1 MDKGT
6 LVEFKVQGDRRLAVV
21 DRPDGKTR
29 WFVVDERG
37 TAHSLTP
44 RQVTY
49 SVPGQTYKA
58 SEIPKFLTAV
68 QPYIDPSSLEIA
80 WELLI
85 ELGEESVNPK
95 KLASLLFSE
104 ENPPQCYA
112 AHCLLSED
120 KLYFKLKGDY
130 YEPRSASQVAE
141 LKHQSEVA
149 NLRQK
154 EQEQFFARISQV
166 LDGATVEWE
175 KYDRQRLEAIERFA
189 LTMVETGRSGGMQ
202 DPNRNPPALLL
213 EIMNHLGRTAT
224 PQAVMQLLI
233 DLGIWSEHEN
243 LVLRRSLIPSQ
254 FPIKVL
260 EVAQQCLDSPPPDL
274 DLDRLD
280 LTRLKVYTI
289 DDEST
294 SEIDDGLSWEVLAN
308 GQQKLWVH
316 IADPTRW
323 LIPEDELDKEA
334 RRRGT
339 TVYLPTG
346 MIPMFPAVLATGP
359 MSLIQGKSC
368 CALSF
373 GVILDELGAVESY
386 SIHASVIKPTYRL
399 TYEDVDEMLQL
410 GLRAEPEIAAIASL
424 AQLRKTWRHS
434 QGAISIHLPEA
445 SIKVKGDEITIN
457 VLEDSTSRQLVAEMM
472 ILAGEVAGRYG
483 QAHNIALPF
492 RGQPQPELPSAEELI
507 QLPAGPVRACGM
519 RRCMPKS
526 EMSITPSR
534 HAGLGLQTY
543 TQATSPIRRYS
554 DLLTH
559 FQLKAHLRGE
569 DLPFSAE
576 QLKEVML
583 SVFSVTQEVV
593 LVERQTNRY
602 WGLEYLRRHPEE
614 VWQALVLMWLRED
627 TGLALILIEDL
638 GLQLPMPFKRD
649 VALGEQVLLKAAYV
663 DPRQDILQFQEVS
676 HAEV

>member
-6 LVEFKVQGDRRLAVV
+6 LVEFKVQSDRKLAVV

-44 RQVTY
+44 RQITY

-58 SEIPKFLTAV
+58 TEISKFLKEV
-68 QPYIDPSSLEIA
+68 QPYIDPTSIEIA
-80 WELLI
+80 WELLV
-85 ELGEESVNPK
+85 ELGEESVNPS
-95 KLASLLFSE
+95 AMANLLFSE
-104 ENPPQCYA
+104 QNPPQCYA
-112 AHCLLSED
+112 AHYLLSED
-120 KLYFKLKGDY
+120 KVYFKQKGDF
-130 YEPRSASQVAE
+130 YEPRSATQVAE
-141 LKHQSEVA
+141 LKHQLEVA
-149 NLRQK
+149 TLRQQ
-154 EQEQFFARISQV
+154 EQEQFFERISQV
-166 LDGATVEWE
+166 LAGTNVEWE

-189 LTMVETGRSGGMQ
+189 LTSIEAGRTGGMPE
-202 DPNRNPPALLL
+202 PNRNPPPLVI

-224 PQAVMQLLI
+224 PQAAMQLLV

-243 LVLRRSLIPSQ
+243 LVLRRSSIPSQ
-254 FPIKVL
+254 FPTKVL
-260 EVAQQCLDSPPPDL
+260 EIVQQCLDSPPPDL
-274 DLDRLD
+274 DVNRLD
-280 LTRLKVYTI
+280 LTKLKVYTI

-294 SEIDDGLSWEVLAN
+294 KEIDDGLSWELLAN
-308 GQQKLWVH
+308 GQQKLWIH

-346 MIPMFPAVLATGP
+346 MVPMFPAVLATGP
-359 MSLIQGKSC
+359 MSLIQGKTC

-373 GVILDELGAVESY
+373 GVILDDLGAVESY
-386 SIHASVIKPTYRL
+386 SIHASVIKPTYRQ

-410 GLRAEPEIAAIASL
+410 GVKAEPEIAAIAL
-424 AQLRKTWRHS
+424 KAQLRKTWRHS

-457 VLEDSTSRQLVAEMM
+457 VLEDSTSRHLVAEMM

-492 RGQPQPELPSAEELI
+492 RGQPQPELPSTEELL

-526 EMSITPSR
+526 EMSITPNR
-534 HAGLGLQTY
+534 HASLGLPAY

-569 DLPFSAE
+569 DLPFGDE

-602 WGLEYLRRHPEE
+602 WSLEYLRRHPQE

-649 VALGEQVLLKAAYV
+649 VALGEQVLVKAAYV

-676 HAEV
+676 QCEV

>member
-6 LVEFKVQGDRRLAVV
+6 LVEFKVQSDRKLAVV

-37 TAHSLTP
+37 TTHSLTP
-44 RQVTY
+44 RQITY

-58 SEIPKFLTAV
+58 TEISKFLKEV
-68 QPYIDPSSLEIA
+68 QPYIDPTSIEIA
-80 WELLI
+80 WELLV
-85 ELGEESVNPK
+85 ELGEESVNPS
-95 KLASLLFSE
+95 AMANLLFSE
-104 ENPPQCYA
+104 QNPPQCYA
-112 AHCLLSED
+112 AHYLLSED
-120 KLYFKLKGDY
+120 KVYFKQKGDF
-130 YEPRSASQVAE
+130 YEPRSATQVAE
-141 LKHQSEVA
+141 LKHQLEVA
-149 NLRQK
+149 THRQQ
-154 EQEQFFARISQV
+154 EQEQFFERISQV
-166 LDGATVEWE
+166 LAGTNVEWE
-175 KYDRQRLEAIERFA
+175 KYDRQRLEAVERFA
-189 LTMVETGRSGGMQ
+189 LTSIEAGRTGGMPE
-202 DPNRNPPALLL
+202 PNRNPPPLVI

-224 PQAVMQLLI
+224 PQAAMQLLV

-243 LVLRRSLIPSQ
+243 LVLRRSSIPSQ
-254 FPIKVL
+254 FPTKVL
-260 EVAQQCLDSPPPDL
+260 EIVQQCLDSPPPDL
-274 DLDRLD
+274 DVNRLD
-280 LTRLKVYTI
+280 LTKLKVYTI

-294 SEIDDGLSWEVLAN
+294 KEIDDGLSWELLAN
-308 GQQKLWVH
+308 GQQKLWIH

-346 MIPMFPAVLATGP
+346 MVPMFPAVLATGP
-359 MSLIQGKSC
+359 MSLIQGKTC

-373 GVILDELGAVESY
+373 GVILDDLGAVESY

-410 GLRAEPEIAAIASL
+410 GVKAEPEIAAIAL
-424 AQLRKTWRHS
+424 KAQLRKTWRHS

-457 VLEDSTSRQLVAEMM
+457 VLEDSTSRHLVAEMM

-492 RGQPQPELPSAEELI
+492 RGQPQPELPSTEELL

-526 EMSITPSR
+526 EMSITPNR
-534 HAGLGLQTY
+534 HASLGLPAY

-569 DLPFSAE
+569 DLPFADE

-602 WGLEYLRRHPEE
+602 WSLEYLRRHPQE

-649 VALGEQVLLKAAYV
+649 VALGEQVLVKAAYV

-676 HAEV
+676 QCEV

>member
-6 LVEFKVQGDRRLAVV
+6 LVEFKVQSDRKLAVV

-58 SEIPKFLTAV
+58 TEIPKFLKEV
-68 QPYIDPSSLEIA
+68 QPYIDPTSIEIA
-80 WELLI
+80 WELLV
-85 ELGEESVNPK
+85 ELGEESVNPP
-95 KLASLLFSE
+95 AMANLLFSE
-104 ENPPQCYA
+104 QNPPQCYA
-112 AHCLLSED
+112 AHYLLSED
-120 KLYFKLKGDY
+120 KVYFKQKGDF
-130 YEPRSASQVAE
+130 YEPRSATQVAE
-141 LKHQSEVA
+141 LKHQLEVA
-149 NLRQK
+149 TLRQQK
-154 EQEQFFARISQV
+154 QEQFFERISQV
-166 LDGATVEWE
+166 LAGANVAWE

-189 LTMVETGRSGGMQ
+189 LTSIEAGRTGGMPE
-202 DPNRNPPALLL
+202 PNRNPPPLVI

-224 PQAVMQLLI
+224 PQAAMQLLV

-243 LVLRRSLIPSQ
+243 LVLRRSSIPSQ
-254 FPIKVL
+254 FPTKVL
-260 EVAQQCLDSPPPDL
+260 EIVQQCLDSPPPDL
-274 DLDRLD
+274 DVNRLD
-280 LTRLKVYTI
+280 LTKLKVYTI

-294 SEIDDGLSWEVLAN
+294 KEIDDGLSWELLDN
-308 GQQKLWVH
+308 GQQKLWIH

-346 MIPMFPAVLATGP
+346 MVPMFPAVLATGP
-359 MSLIQGKSC
+359 MSLIQGKAC

-373 GVILDELGAVESY
+373 GVILDDLGAVESY

-410 GLRAEPEIAAIASL
+410 GVKAEPEIAAIAL
-424 AQLRKTWRHS
+424 KAQLRKTWRHS

-457 VLEDSTSRQLVAEMM
+457 VLEDSTSRHLVAEMM

-492 RGQPQPELPSAEELI
+492 RGQPQPELPSAEELL

-526 EMSITPSR
+526 EMSITPNR
-534 HAGLGLQTY
+534 HASLGLPAY

-569 DLPFSAE
+569 DLPFSDE

-602 WGLEYLRRHPEE
+602 WSLEYLRRHPQE

-649 VALGEQVLLKAAYV
+649 VALGEQVLVKAAYV

-676 HAEV
+676 QCEV

>member
-6 LVEFKVQGDRRLAVV
+6 LVEFKVQSDRRLGVV
-21 DRPDGKTR
+21 DRPDGKSR

-37 TAHSLTP
+37 TTVSLTP

-49 SVPGQTYKA
+49 SVLGQTYKA
-58 SEIPKFLTAV
+58 SEIPKFLKEV
-68 QPYIDPSSLEIA
+68 QPYIDPTSLEIA

-85 ELGEESVNPK
+85 ELGEENINPK
-95 KLASLLFSE
+95 QMANLLFSE

-120 KLYFKLKGDY
+120 KVYFKLKGDY
-130 YEPRSASQVAE
+130 YEPRSRSQVTE
-141 LKHQSEVA
+141 LKHQNEVA
-149 NLRQK
+149 ALRQK

-166 LDGATVEWE
+166 LDGGTVEWE
-175 KYDRQRLEAIERFA
+175 KYDRQRLEAIEKVA
-189 LTMVETGRSGGMQ
+189 LTVVEAGRSGTP
-202 DPNRNPPALLL
+202 DTANRHPPAVL

-224 PQAVMQLLI
+224 GQAAMQLLV

-243 LVLRRSLIPSQ
+243 LVLRRSSIPTQ
-254 FPIKVL
+254 FPTKVL
-260 EVAQQCLDSPPPDL
+260 EVVQQCLDSPPPDL

-280 LTRLKVYTI
+280 LTGLKVYTI

-294 SEIDDGLSWEVLAN
+294 SEIDDGLSWELLAD
-308 GQQKLWVH
+308 GKQKLWIH

-346 MIPMFPAVLATGP
+346 MIPMFPAILATGP

-373 GVILDELGAVESY
+373 GVILDEVGAVESY
-386 SIHASVIKPTYRL
+386 SIHASIIKPTYRL

-410 GLRAEPEIAAIASL
+410 GVQAEPEIAAIASF

-434 QGAISIHLPEA
+434 QGAISIHLPDA

-492 RGQPQPELPSAEELI
+492 RGQPQPELPSAEELL

-534 HAGLGLQTY
+534 HASLGLQTY

-569 DLPFSAE
+569 ELPFSAE

-602 WGLEYLRRHPEE
+602 WGLEYLRRHPDE

-638 GLQLPMPFKRD
+638 GLQLPMLFKRD

>member
-6 LVEFKVQGDRRLAVV
+6 LVEFKVQSDRRLAVV

-58 SEIPKFLTAV
+58 TEIPKFLKEV
-68 QPYIDPSSLEIA
+68 QPYIDPTSIEIA
-80 WELLI
+80 WELLV
-85 ELGEESVNPK
+85 ELGEESVNPP
-95 KLASLLFSE
+95 AMANLLFSE
-104 ENPPQCYA
+104 QNPPQCYA
-112 AHCLLSED
+112 AHYLLSED
-120 KLYFKLKGDY
+120 KVYFKQKGDF
-130 YEPRSASQVAE
+130 YEPRSATQVAE
-141 LKHQSEVA
+141 LKHQLEVA
-149 NLRQK
+149 TLRQQ
-154 EQEQFFARISQV
+154 EQEQFFERISQV
-166 LDGATVEWE
+166 LAGTNVEWE

-189 LTMVETGRSGGMQ
+189 LTSIEAGRTGGMPE
-202 DPNRNPPALLL
+202 PNRNPPPLVI
-213 EIMNHLGRTAT
+213 EIMNHLERTAT
-224 PQAVMQLLI
+224 PQAAMQLLV

-243 LVLRRSLIPSQ
+243 LVLRRSSIPSQ
-254 FPIKVL
+254 FPPKVL
-260 EVAQQCLDSPPPDL
+260 EIVQQCLDSPPPDL
-274 DLDRLD
+274 DVNRLD
-280 LTRLKVYTI
+280 LTKLKVYTI

-294 SEIDDGLSWEVLAN
+294 KEIDDGLSWELLAN
-308 GQQKLWVH
+308 GQEKLWIH

-346 MIPMFPAVLATGP
+346 MVPMFPAVLATGP
-359 MSLIQGKSC
+359 MSLIQGKAC

-373 GVILDELGAVESY
+373 GVILDDLGAVESY

-410 GLRAEPEIAAIASL
+410 GVKAEPEIAAIAL
-424 AQLRKTWRHS
+424 KAQLRKTWRHS

-457 VLEDSTSRQLVAEMM
+457 VLEDSISRHLVAEMM

-483 QAHNIALPF
+483 QVHNIALPF
-492 RGQPQPELPSAEELI
+492 RGQPQPELPSAEELL

-526 EMSITPSR
+526 EMSITPNR
-534 HAGLGLQTY
+534 HASLGLPAY

-569 DLPFSAE
+569 DLPFSDE

-602 WGLEYLRRHPEE
+602 WSLEYLRRHPQE

-649 VALGEQVLLKAAYV
+649 VALGEQVLVKAAYV

-676 HAEV
+676 QCEV

>member
-37 TAHSLTP
+37 QSHSLTP
-44 RQVTY
+44 RQVNY
-49 SVPGQTYKA
+49 SVPRQTYKS
-58 SEIPKFLTAV
+58 SEIPKFLKEV
-68 QPYIDPSSLEIA
+68 QPYLDPTSLEIA

-85 ELGEESVNPK
+85 ELGEENVNP
-95 KLASLLFSE
+95 ASMANLLFSE
-104 ENPPQCYA
+104 QNPPQCYA

-120 KLYFKLKGDY
+120 KLYFKQKGEF
-130 YEPRSASQVAE
+130 YEPRSAAQVAE
-141 LKHQSEVA
+141 LKHQLEVA
-149 NLRQK
+149 TLRQK
-154 EQEQFFARISQV
+154 EQEQFFERISQN
-166 LDGATVEWE
+166 LNGAGVEWE
-175 KYDRQRLEAIERFA
+175 KYDLQRLEAIERFA
-189 LTMVETGRSGGMQ
+189 LTVVEVARQGMQ
-202 DPNRNPPALLL
+202 DTNRHPPNLVL
-213 EIMNHLGRTAT
+213 EIMNHLGRTAS
-224 PQAVMQLLI
+224 PPAAMQLLV

-243 LVLRRSLIPSQ
+243 LVLRRSSIPTQ
-254 FPIKVL
+254 FPTKVL

-274 DLDRLD
+274 DIDRLD
-280 LTRLKVYTI
+280 LTYLKVYTI

-294 SEIDDGLSWEVLAN
+294 SEIDDGVSWEILAD
-308 GQQKLWVH
+308 GRQKLWVH

-334 RRRGT
+334 RRRAT

-346 MIPMFPAVLATGP
+346 MIPMFPAILATGP

-373 GVILDELGAVESY
+373 GVILDTTGAVDSY

-410 GLRAEPEIAAIASL
+410 GVQAEPEIAAIASF

-483 QAHNIALPF
+483 QVHNIALPF
-492 RGQPQPELPSAEELI
+492 RGQPQPELPSPEELI

-526 EMSITPSR
+526 EMSITPTR

-583 SVFSVTQEVV
+583 SVFSVSQEVV

-638 GLQLPMPFKRD
+638 GLQLPMLFKRD

-663 DPRQDILQFQEVS
+663 DPRQDILQFQEVT